1 MILNIEHTNEALEG
15 GSRLFTV
22 TVQQYEHVM
31 DGDGDIRL
39 ICPFGEPFVAD
50 VVIDEAQMLDIFSS
64 HKTETILDGIRSEL
78 LIHALQE
85 MN

>member
-22 TVQQYEHVM
+22 TVHQYEHVM

-39 ICPFGEPFVAD
+39 IRPFGEPFVAD
-50 VVIDEAQMLDIFSS
+50 VVIDEPQMLEIFSS
-64 HKTETILDGIRSEL
+64 DKTETILDGIRSEL

>member
-1 MILNIEHTNEALEG
+1 MILNIEHTNQALEG
-15 GSRLFTV
+15 GDRLFTV
-22 TVQQYEHVM
+22 TVHQYEHVM

-39 ICPFGEPFVAD
+39 IRPYGDPFTAD
-50 VVIDEAQMLDIFSS
+50 VRVGEEQMLDIFSS
-64 HKTETILDGIRSEL
+64 DKTEQILDGIRSEL